1 MAKVSFTN
9 LKIKTDKSVK
19 TINFN
24 GTDIEILNY
33 LPVEEVNEIVAATLH
48 KSKEGGIY
56 NPVKQNMYREL
67 HMVYEYTNLN
77 FTDKQREDEPAL
89 YDALVSSGLM
99 EQIIN
104 AIDPMQVAL
113 IGDYINT
120 AIGRNEEY
128 GRSVTS
134 VIRDFIDKMPVNAEN
149 AANIIKNFDPEQFK
163 EVIEFAKAANGG
175 RPIEE

>member
-104 AIDPMQVAL
+104 AIDPM
-113 IGDYINT
+113 
-120 AIGRNEEY
+120 
-128 GRSVTS
+128 
-134 VIRDFIDKMPVNAEN
+134 
-149 AANIIKNFDPEQFK
+149 
-163 EVIEFAKAANGG
+163 
-175 RPIEE
+175 